1 MDISLAT
8 EYLVLILISSFSTIQ
23 IASSV
28 KNKSQIRILKNKKET
43 VVLAVILII
52 LSYWWF
58 FATRDRSTQSYMEGV
73 QIAVIFVIGAFLSL
87 LLTKIIKKIYEYN

>member
-52 LSYWWF
+52 LSSCF
-58 FATRDRSTQSYMEGV
+58 
-73 QIAVIFVIGAFLSL
+73 
-87 LLTKIIKKIYEYN
+87 